1 MNIQQIK
8 LTFEDSRGQITD
20 IVEQIDFNGA
30 TIISSK
36 AGSIRGNHYHKESV
50 QYIYV
55 LEGKMISRSKK
66 MGEKLTEVVVKKG
79 DLISHDYNEAH
90 MFEAIED
97 TTFLVLSS
105 GLRTGK
111 DYEKDTFR
119 LSCPIDKFEGDQK

>member
-36 AGSIRGNHYHKESV
+36 AEAFEVTITIKSV

-55 LEGKMISRSKK
+55 LEGKMVSRSKK
-66 MGEKLTEVVVKKG
+66 MREKLNEVVVKKG
-79 DLISHDYNEAH
+79 DLISHRKYEAH

-97 TTFLVLSS
+97 TTF
-105 GLRTGK
+105 
-111 DYEKDTFR
+111 
-119 LSCPIDKFEGDQK
+119 

>member
-8 LTFEDSRGQITD
+8 LTFEDSRGTITD

-55 LEGKMISRSKK
+55 LAGKMISRSKK
-66 MGEKLTEVVVKKG
+66 MGEKLTEVVVQRG
-79 DLISHDYNEAH
+79 DLISHEKHEAH
-90 MFEAIED
+90 MFEALED

-119 LSCPIDKFEGDQK
+119 ISRPIDQFEGDQ

>member
-55 LEGKMISRSKK
+55 LEGKMVSRSKK
-66 MGEKLTEVVVKKG
+66 MREKLTNLNNLAM
-79 DLISHDYNEAH
+79 D
-90 MFEAIED
+90 F
-97 TTFLVLSS
+97 
-105 GLRTGK
+105 
-111 DYEKDTFR
+111 
-119 LSCPIDKFEGDQK
+119 C

>member
-50 QYIYV
+50 KYIYV
-55 LEGKMISRSKK
+55 LAGKMISRSKK
-66 MGEKLTEVVVKKG
+66 MGEKLTEVVVQRG
-79 DLISHDYNEAH
+79 DLISH
-90 MFEAIED
+90 
-97 TTFLVLSS
+97 
-105 GLRTGK
+105 
-111 DYEKDTFR
+111 EKGR
-119 LSCPIDKFEGDQK
+119 RMLYYYPRN

>member
-1 MNIQQIK
+1 MNTQQIE
-8 LTFEDSRGQITD
+8 LTFEDSRGTITD

-66 MGEKLTEVVVKKG
+66 VGE
-79 DLISHDYNEAH
+79 
-90 MFEAIED
+90 
-97 TTFLVLSS
+97 
-105 GLRTGK
+105 
-111 DYEKDTFR
+111 
-119 LSCPIDKFEGDQK
+119 